1 MNLKTCTAC
10 VLMCLPGLSAWAAE
24 EDVIVIEMDGSDFA
38 SSSAGPTVSVWQNS
52 AAQLEKQFKNKT
64 LSQVLT
70 MASSVPSIQKT
81 LTAANGK
88 KYVFLRYGDEDSFR
102 KLLFSNQATPKF
114 LAAAATVPEVL
125 KLQQKY
131 QLDMTVSRAAFE
143 AAYPQATFLNVSDL
157 KNNTTQA
164 VFQLQ
169 QNPKKPVYTY
179 YVFEDDLLTHTF
191 FDDASYN
198 AYLKKMS
205 DANKAYT
212 QEQEKKRQEEEAAR
226 QKALQEQEEQKRRE
240 AAKWQRALVE
250 GGTTEQYLFG
260 PRLIKGP
267 PLERRKKQQEEQN
280 KK

>member
-1 MNLKTCTAC
+1 MNLKTWAVCL
-10 VLMCLPGLSAWAAE
+10 LMCIPGLSAWAGE
-24 EDVIVIEMDGSDFA
+24 EDIIVIEMNGSDF
-38 SSSAGPTVSVWQNS
+38 SSAQEPTVSIWQNS
-52 AAQLEKQFKNKT
+52 ARQLEKEFKNKT

-81 LTAANGK
+81 LTAKNGK

-102 KLLFSNQATPKF
+102 KLLFSAGGTSPF

-125 KLQQKY
+125 NLQQKY
-131 QLDMTVSRAAFE
+131 QLDMTVTRTAFE

-169 QNPKKPVYTY
+169 QNPKKPLYTY

-212 QEQEKKRQEEEAAR
+212 QEQEKKRQQEEAAR

-250 GGTTEQYLFG
+250 GGTTEQFLFG

-267 PLERRKKQQEEQN
+267 ALERRKKQQEEQN

>member
-1 MNLKTCTAC
+1 MNLKTWAVCL
-10 VLMCLPGLSAWAAE
+10 LMGIPGLSAWAGE
-24 EDVIVIEMDGSDFA
+24 EDIIVIEMNGSDF
-38 SSSAGPTVSVWQNS
+38 SSAQEPTVSIWQNS
-52 AAQLEKQFKNKT
+52 ARQLEKEFKNKT

-81 LTAANGK
+81 LTAKNGK

-102 KLLFSNQATPKF
+102 KLLFSAEGTSPF

-125 KLQQKY
+125 NLQQKY
-131 QLDMTVSRAAFE
+131 QLDMTVTRAAFE

-169 QNPKKPVYTY
+169 QNPKKPLYTY

-212 QEQEKKRQEEEAAR
+212 QEQEKKRQQEEAAR

-250 GGTTEQYLFG
+250 GGTTEQFLFG

-267 PLERRKKQQEEQN
+267 ALERRKKQQEEQN

>member
-1 MNLKTCTAC
+1 MNLKTWAVCL
-10 VLMCLPGLSAWAAE
+10 LMCIPGLSAWAGE
-24 EDVIVIEMDGSDFA
+24 EDIIVIEMNGSDF
-38 SSSAGPTVSVWQNS
+38 SSAQEPTVSIWQNS
-52 AAQLEKQFKNKT
+52 ARQLEKEFKNKT

-81 LTAANGK
+81 LTAKNGK

-102 KLLFSNQATPKF
+102 KLLFSAGGTSPF

-125 KLQQKY
+125 NLQQKY
-131 QLDMTVSRAAFE
+131 QLDMTVTRAAFE

-169 QNPKKPVYTY
+169 QNPKKPLYTY

-212 QEQEKKRQEEEAAR
+212 QEQEKKRQQEEAAR
-226 QKALQEQEEQKRRE
+226 QKALQEQEEQTRRE

-250 GGTTEQYLFG
+250 GGTTEQFLFG

-267 PLERRKKQQEEQN
+267 ALERRKKQQEEQN

>member
-1 MNLKTCTAC
+1 MNLKTWAVCL
-10 VLMCLPGLSAWAAE
+10 LMCIPGLNAWAGE
-24 EDVIVIEMDGSDFA
+24 EDIIVIEMNGSDF
-38 SSSAGPTVSVWQNS
+38 SSTQEPTVSIWQNS
-52 AAQLEKQFKNKT
+52 ARQLEKEFKNKT

-81 LTAANGK
+81 LTAKNGK

-102 KLLFSNQATPKF
+102 KLLFSAGGTSPF

-125 KLQQKY
+125 NLQQKY
-131 QLDMTVSRAAFE
+131 QLDMTVTRAAFE

-169 QNPKKPVYTY
+169 QTPKKPLYTY
-179 YVFEDDLLTHTF
+179 YVFEEDLLTHTF

-212 QEQEKKRQEEEAAR
+212 QEQEKKRQQEEAAR

-250 GGTTEQYLFG
+250 GGTTEQFLFG

-267 PLERRKKQQEEQN
+267 ALERRKKQQEEQN

>member
-1 MNLKTCTAC
+1 MNLKTWAVCL
-10 VLMCLPGLSAWAAE
+10 LMCIPGLSAWAGE
-24 EDVIVIEMDGSDFA
+24 EDIIVIEMNGSDF
-38 SSSAGPTVSVWQNS
+38 SSAQEPTVSIWQNS
-52 AAQLEKQFKNKT
+52 ARQLEKEFKNKT

-81 LTAANGK
+81 LTAKNGK

-102 KLLFSNQATPKF
+102 KLLFSAGGTSPF

-125 KLQQKY
+125 NLQQKY
-131 QLDMTVSRAAFE
+131 QLDMTVTRAAFE

-169 QNPKKPVYTY
+169 QNPKKPLYTY

-212 QEQEKKRQEEEAAR
+212 QEQEKKRQQEEAAR

-250 GGTTEQYLFG
+250 GGTTEQFLFG

-267 PLERRKKQQEEQN
+267 ALERRKKQQEEQN

>member
-1 MNLKTCTAC
+1 MNLKTWAVCL
-10 VLMCLPGLSAWAAE
+10 LMCIPGLNAWAGE
-24 EDVIVIEMDGSDFA
+24 EDIIVIEMNGSDF
-38 SSSAGPTVSVWQNS
+38 SSAQEPTVSIWKNS
-52 AAQLEKQFKNKT
+52 ARQLEKEFKNKT

-81 LTAANGK
+81 LTAKNGK

-102 KLLFSNQATPKF
+102 KLLFSAGGTSPF

-125 KLQQKY
+125 NLQQKY
-131 QLDMTVSRAAFE
+131 QLDMTVTRAAFE

-169 QNPKKPVYTY
+169 QNPKKPLYTY

-212 QEQEKKRQEEEAAR
+212 QEQEKKRQQEEAAR

-250 GGTTEQYLFG
+250 GGTTEQFLFG

-267 PLERRKKQQEEQN
+267 ALERRKKQQEEQN

>member
-1 MNLKTCTAC
+1 MNLKTWAVCL
-10 VLMCLPGLSAWAAE
+10 LMCIPGLSAWAGE
-24 EDVIVIEMDGSDFA
+24 EDIIVIEMNGSDF
-38 SSSAGPTVSVWQNS
+38 SSAQEPTVSIWKNS
-52 AAQLEKQFKNKT
+52 ARQLEKEFKNKT

-81 LTAANGK
+81 LTAKNGK

-102 KLLFSNQATPKF
+102 KLLFSAGGTSPF

-125 KLQQKY
+125 NLQQKY
-131 QLDMTVSRAAFE
+131 QLDMTVTRAAFE

-169 QNPKKPVYTY
+169 QNPKKPLYTY

-212 QEQEKKRQEEEAAR
+212 QEQEKKRQQEEAAR

-250 GGTTEQYLFG
+250 GGTTEQFLFG

-267 PLERRKKQQEEQN
+267 ALERRKKQQEEQN

>member
-1 MNLKTCTAC
+1 MNLKTWAVCL
-10 VLMCLPGLSAWAAE
+10 LMCIPGLSAWAGE
-24 EDVIVIEMDGSDFA
+24 EDIIVIEMNGSDF
-38 SSSAGPTVSVWQNS
+38 SSAQEPTVSIWQNS
-52 AAQLEKQFKNKT
+52 ARQLEKEFKNKT

-81 LTAANGK
+81 LTAKNGK

-102 KLLFSNQATPKF
+102 KLLFSAGGTSPF

-125 KLQQKY
+125 NLQQKY
-131 QLDMTVSRAAFE
+131 QLDMTVTRTAFE

-169 QNPKKPVYTY
+169 QNPKKPLYTY

-212 QEQEKKRQEEEAAR
+212 QEQEKKRQQEEAAR
-226 QKALQEQEEQKRRE
+226 QKALQEQEEQKRQE

-250 GGTTEQYLFG
+250 GGTTEQFLFG

-267 PLERRKKQQEEQN
+267 ALERRKKQQEEQN

>member
-1 MNLKTCTAC
+1 MKTISGLLCLGCLFTAA
-10 VLMCLPGLSAWAAE
+10 LGYAAAE
-24 EDVIVIEMDGSDFA
+24 QDVIVIEMDGKDFN
-38 SSSAGPTVSVWQNS
+38 SAAQPSVSVWQQS
-52 AAQLEKQFKNKT
+52 ARGLEKAFKGKT

-70 MASSVPSIQKT
+70 AATSVPSIQDT
-81 LTAANGK
+81 LTAQDGTQ
-88 KYVFLRYGDEDSFR
+88 YILLRYGDEDSFR
-102 KLLFSNQATPKF
+102 KLLFSSQTPSYF

-125 KLQQKY
+125 ALQKKY
-131 QLDMTVSRAAFE
+131 QLDLTVTRNAFE

-157 KNNTTQA
+157 THNTTQA

-169 QNPKKPVYTY
+169 QNPKKPLYTY
-179 YVFEDDLLTHTF
+179 YVFEDDKLTHTF

-205 DANKAYT
+205 DANKSYT
-212 QEQEKKRQEEEAAR
+212 QEQEKKRQEAEAAR

-250 GGTTEQYLFG
+250 GGTTQQYLYG

-267 PLERRKKQQEEQN
+267 ALERRKKQQEEQ
-280 KK
+280 KQK

>member
-1 MNLKTCTAC
+1 MNLKTWAVCL
-10 VLMCLPGLSAWAAE
+10 LMCIPGLNAWAGE
-24 EDVIVIEMDGSDFA
+24 EDIIVIEMNGSDF
-38 SSSAGPTVSVWQNS
+38 SSTQEPTVSIWQNS
-52 AAQLEKQFKNKT
+52 ARQLEKEFKNKT

-81 LTAANGK
+81 LTAKNGK

-102 KLLFSNQATPKF
+102 KLLFSAGGTSPF

-125 KLQQKY
+125 NLQQKY
-131 QLDMTVSRAAFE
+131 QLDMTVTRSAFE

-169 QNPKKPVYTY
+169 QNPKKPLYTY

-191 FDDASYN
+191 LDDSSYN

-212 QEQEKKRQEEEAAR
+212 QEQEKKRQQEEAAR

-250 GGTTEQYLFG
+250 GGTTEQFLFG

-267 PLERRKKQQEEQN
+267 ALERRKKQKEEQN

>member
-1 MNLKTCTAC
+1 MNLKTWAAC
-10 VLMCLPGLSAWAAE
+10 LLMCIPGLNAWAGE
-24 EDVIVIEMDGSDFA
+24 EDIIVIEMNGSDF
-38 SSSAGPTVSVWQNS
+38 SSAQEPTVSIWQNS
-52 AAQLEKQFKNKT
+52 ARQLEKEFKNKT

-81 LTAANGK
+81 LTAKNGK

-102 KLLFSNQATPKF
+102 KLLFSAGGKSPF

-125 KLQQKY
+125 HLQQKY
-131 QLDMTVSRAAFE
+131 QLDMTVTRAAFE

-169 QNPKKPVYTY
+169 QNPKKPLYTY

-212 QEQEKKRQEEEAAR
+212 QEQEKKRREEEVAR

-250 GGTTEQYLFG
+250 GGTTEQFLFG

-267 PLERRKKQQEEQN
+267 ALERRKKQQEEQN

>member
-1 MNLKTCTAC
+1 MNLKTWAAC
-10 VLMCLPGLSAWAAE
+10 LLMCIPGLSAWAGE
-24 EDVIVIEMDGSDFA
+24 EDIIVIEMNGSDF
-38 SSSAGPTVSVWQNS
+38 SSAQEPTVSIWQNS
-52 AAQLEKQFKNKT
+52 ARQLEKEFKNKT

-81 LTAANGK
+81 LTAKNGK

-102 KLLFSNQATPKF
+102 KLLFSAGGKSPF

-125 KLQQKY
+125 HLQQKY
-131 QLDMTVSRAAFE
+131 QLDMTVTRAAFE

-169 QNPKKPVYTY
+169 QNPKKPLYTY

-212 QEQEKKRQEEEAAR
+212 QEQEKKRQQEEAAR

-250 GGTTEQYLFG
+250 GGTTEQFLFG

-267 PLERRKKQQEEQN
+267 ALERRKKQQEEQN

>member
-1 MNLKTCTAC
+1 MNLKTWAAC
-10 VLMCLPGLSAWAAE
+10 LLMCIPGLNAWAGE
-24 EDVIVIEMDGSDFA
+24 EDIIVIEMNGSDF
-38 SSSAGPTVSVWQNS
+38 SSAQEPTVSIWQNS
-52 AAQLEKQFKNKT
+52 ARQLEKEFKNKT

-81 LTAANGK
+81 LTAKNGK

-102 KLLFSNQATPKF
+102 KLLFSAGGKSPF

-125 KLQQKY
+125 NLQQKY
-131 QLDMTVSRAAFE
+131 QLDMTVTRAAFE

-169 QNPKKPVYTY
+169 QNPKKPLYTY

-212 QEQEKKRQEEEAAR
+212 QGQEKKRREEEAAR
-226 QKALQEQEEQKRRE
+226 QKALQEQEEQKRRK

-250 GGTTEQYLFG
+250 GGTTEQFLFG

-267 PLERRKKQQEEQN
+267 ALERRKKQQEEQN

>member
-1 MNLKTCTAC
+1 MNLKTWAVCL
-10 VLMCLPGLSAWAAE
+10 LMCIPGLSAWAGE
-24 EDVIVIEMDGSDFA
+24 EDIIVIEMNGSDF
-38 SSSAGPTVSVWQNS
+38 SSAQEPTVSIWKNS
-52 AAQLEKQFKNKT
+52 ARQLEKEFKNKT

-70 MASSVPSIQKT
+70 MASNVPSIQKT
-81 LTAANGK
+81 LTAKNGK

-102 KLLFSNQATPKF
+102 KLLFSAGGNSPF
-114 LAAAATVPEVL
+114 LAAAATVPEAL
-125 KLQQKY
+125 NLQQKY
-131 QLDMTVSRAAFE
+131 QLDMTVTRAAFE

-169 QNPKKPVYTY
+169 QNPKKPLYTY

-212 QEQEKKRQEEEAAR
+212 QEQEKKRQQEEAAR

-240 AAKWQRALVE
+240 SAKWQRALVE
-250 GGTTEQYLFG
+250 GGTTEQFLFG

-267 PLERRKKQQEEQN
+267 ALERRKKQQEEQN

>member
-1 MNLKTCTAC
+1 MNLKTWAVCL
-10 VLMCLPGLSAWAAE
+10 LMCIPGLSAWAGE
-24 EDVIVIEMDGSDFA
+24 EDIIVIEMNGSDF
-38 SSSAGPTVSVWQNS
+38 SSAQEPTVSIWKNS
-52 AAQLEKQFKNKT
+52 ARQLEKEFKNKT

-81 LTAANGK
+81 LTAKNGK

-102 KLLFSNQATPKF
+102 KLLFSAGGTSPF

-125 KLQQKY
+125 NLQQKY
-131 QLDMTVSRAAFE
+131 QLDMTVTRAAFE

-169 QNPKKPVYTY
+169 QNPKKPLYTY
-179 YVFEDDLLTHTF
+179 YVFKDDLLTHTF

-212 QEQEKKRQEEEAAR
+212 QEQEKKRQQEEAAR

-250 GGTTEQYLFG
+250 GGTTEQFLFG

-267 PLERRKKQQEEQN
+267 ALERRKKQQEEQN

>member
-1 MNLKTCTAC
+1 MILKTWAVCL
-10 VLMCLPGLSAWAAE
+10 LMCIPGLSAWAGE
-24 EDVIVIEMDGSDFA
+24 EDIIVIEMNGSDF
-38 SSSAGPTVSVWQNS
+38 SSAQEPTVSIWQNS
-52 AAQLEKQFKNKT
+52 ARQLEKEFKNKT

-81 LTAANGK
+81 LTAKNGK

-102 KLLFSNQATPKF
+102 KLLFSAGGTSPF

-125 KLQQKY
+125 NLQQKY
-131 QLDMTVSRAAFE
+131 QLDMTVTRAAFE

-169 QNPKKPVYTY
+169 QNPKKPLYTY

-250 GGTTEQYLFG
+250 GGTTEQFLFG

-267 PLERRKKQQEEQN
+267 ALERRKKQQEEQN